1 MLLTAKSSRPSLTSS
16 NRQTLV
22 AGYLPADPPPDM
34 MPRAAARYRAQ
45 SAMSRYRSFV
55 LPDHV
60 GLETAVRAA
69 RGRKLESIKIEHQIA
84 PDSRS
89 APVVVERWTIDAA
102 GAVTHEPFTSADPVT
117 DEARG

>member
-1 MLLTAKSSRPSLTSS
+1 MLLTAKTSRPPLASS

-22 AGYLPADPPPDM
+22 AGYLPADPPSDM

-45 SAMSRYRSFV
+45 SAMGRYRSFV

-60 GLETAVRAA
+60 GLDTAVQTA
-69 RGRKLESIKIEHQIA
+69 RERKLERIKIEHQIA

-89 APVVVERWTIDAA
+89 APVVVERWTVDAA
-102 GAVTHEPFTSADPVT
+102 GAVIHEQFRNADPVT